1 MQFRG
6 GGFRKIEISNWRSG
20 FRCLYIEKAE
30 DMRLVVH
37 KLTLYQL
44 DCDPNHIGTAG
55 TWLNGA
61 VTLGG

>member
-1 MQFRG
+1 M
-6 GGFRKIEISNWRSG
+6 
-20 FRCLYIEKAE
+20 YIEKAE